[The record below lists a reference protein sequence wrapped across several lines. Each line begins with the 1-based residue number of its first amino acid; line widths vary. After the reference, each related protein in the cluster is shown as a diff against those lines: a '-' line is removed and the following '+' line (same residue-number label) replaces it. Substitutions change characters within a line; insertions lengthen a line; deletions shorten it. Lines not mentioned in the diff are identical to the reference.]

1 MVACLLINKTATK
14 SLEKKSLRKQQ
25 SSTEQVY
32 DDTAFSNSGDS
43 ALFGEAVQ
51 SSTNISEREEGA
63 QKILLLCASY
73 VLENCKG
80 NWKNDTEKQQMI
92 DFFQMDYWTYATLK
106 L

>member
-1 MVACLLINKTATK
+1 M
-14 SLEKKSLRKQQ
+14 RKQQ

-51 SSTNISEREEGA
+51 SSTNISEREEEA